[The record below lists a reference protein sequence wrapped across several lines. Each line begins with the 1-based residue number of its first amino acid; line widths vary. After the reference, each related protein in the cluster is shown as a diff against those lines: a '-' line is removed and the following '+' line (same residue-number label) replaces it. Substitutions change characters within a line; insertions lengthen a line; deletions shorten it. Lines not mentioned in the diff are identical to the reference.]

1 MDTLRVETMSLNP
14 KSSAEK
20 GRAKAEKVADQ
31 FEAVFVK
38 TFVSAMR
45 QTAALGGEEG
55 GMFGKGP
62 GSDTYASWFDD
73 NVSAELARTGGI
85 GISKALLGE
94 MERAGKVAKDPKSYN
109 DEKSQQAE
117 RIQRI
122 ANGGELRAT
131 MAKSK
136 EGLNELL

>member
-1 MDTLRVETMSLNP
+1 MDTLRLETLSQSP
-14 KSSAEK
+14 KTQADK
-20 GRAKAEKVADQ
+20 GREKAEKVADQ

-62 GSDTYASWFDD
+62 GADTYASWFDD
-73 NVSAELARTGGI
+73 NVSGELARTGGI
-85 GISKALLGE
+85 GIAKALLSE
-94 MERAGKVAKDPKSYN
+94 MERDGRIQKDQNQKS
-109 DEKSQQAE
+109 EQLSQQVE

-122 ANGGELRAT
+122 ANGHDLKAT
-131 MAKSK
+131 MAKNT
-136 EGLNELL
+136 GGFNGIL